1 MIDHDSTKVL
11 IERVQ
16 QGDKEARNEL
26 FRRYQLPVLFLVR
39 LNLGRRLRQKVES
52 WDLVQETLIKSLN
65 DLQSFRFEKDN
76 AFKRYLTVKVQ
87 QVIRDHADY
96 WNAAKRDP
104 ACERPITTKL
114 DDEGGATWEPP
125 DYRQQRTA
133 SEQVELDE
141 DLDQLAL
148 AMDAL
153 SEAAPDAW
161 ELIVAV
167 KVLGKKHKEVADSEG
182 TTTDAVK
189 MRLRRAMFK
198 LARLYRQI
206 SNQQVS
212 Q

>member
-1 MIDHDSTKVL
+1 MIDQDSTRVL

-16 QGDKEARNEL
+16 QGDESARNEL

-52 WDLVQETLIKSLN
+52 WDLVQETLLKSLN
-65 DLQSFRFEKDN
+65 DLPSFRFEKDN

-104 ACERPITTKL
+104 TRELPLVSK
-114 DDEGGATWEPP
+114 DEKDGGPTMDPP
-125 DYRQQRTA
+125 DYRTA
-133 SEQVELDE
+133 HSPSEQLELGE

-153 SEAAPDAW
+153 SASAPDAW

-167 KVLGKKHKEVADSEG
+167 KVLGQKNKDVAKAEG
-182 TTTDAVK
+182 TTPDAIK

-198 LARLYRQI
+198 LAKIYRQI
-206 SNQQVS
+206 SQQQVTS
-212 Q
+212 